1 MMEGKWKYIII
12 FLVLMLPSVLLLFV
26 LIKLFPYTGLGRIIS
41 IPATVL
47 INSLFIIICMTLNKI
62 KYGKKI
68 LNITVVL
75 ILTLSLTVGL
85 YPQEFN
91 PPIFVQSIKAVNAIQ
106 DLDQITREDLKTN
119 GELDNP
125 RYVVALYKFKDELL
139 SEGVYQLYQR
149 ENVYFYNY
157 SINELEEIPSKL
169 IGYHK
174 VMWWYLNN

>member
-1 MMEGKWKYIII
+1 MKGKWRYITI
-12 FLVLMLPSVLLLFV
+12 FLVLILPSVLLQLA
-26 LIKLFPYTGLGRIIS
+26 LIKLFPYTGLGRVVS
-41 IPATVL
+41 IPVTVL
-47 INSLFIIICMTLNKI
+47 INSLFIIVCMTLNKK
-62 KYGKKI
+62 KYGKKV

-75 ILTLSLTVGL
+75 LLTLSLTVGL

-91 PPIFVQSIKAVNAIQ
+91 PPIIVQSIQAVNAIQ
-106 DLDQITREDLKTN
+106 DFDHITREDLKTN
-119 GELDNP
+119 GDLNNP

-169 IGYHK
+169 IGYQK
-174 VMWWYLNN
+174 VMWWYLNK